1 MSGGV
6 REASLFEQALQQLA
20 LIARYLSLSCKQYY
34 YLGDPELTIKKSTFF
49 CDERTA
55 KENYCLKVSASI
67 DTELVSLYT
76 VEGNGCGQLVQCD
89 GGSPVYDGTFSGAP
103 YGPIVGYECTYVLQ
117 PGRTYFISY
126 VRYGVNPLLR
136 FKKFRVIDPEH
147 AEVLDDWKCEGP
159 QCLAPDQYGLLKAAE
174 VVKRMCGGGDGK

>member
-1 MSGGV
+1 VGV

-20 LIARYLSLSCKQYY
+20 LIARYLSLSCKQHF
-34 YLGDPELTIKKSTFF
+34 YLGDPELTIKKSTVL
-49 CDERTA
+49 CDKDAA
-55 KENYCLKVSASI
+55 KENYCLHVSASM

-76 VEGNGCGQLVQCD
+76 VDGNGCGQFVQCD
-89 GGSPVYDGTFSGAP
+89 RSNLLHDATFTGAP
-103 YGPIVGYECTYVLQ
+103 YGPIIGYECTYVLQ

-147 AEVLDDWKCEGP
+147 VEVLDDWKCEGP

-174 VVKRMCGGGDGK
+174 AIKRMCEGGGKA

>member
-1 MSGGV
+1 VGEGCSAG
-6 REASLFEQALQQLA
+6 ASSLPLQLILA
-20 LIARYLSLSCKQYY
+20 SPYFDFFRGQYK
-34 YLGDPELTIKKSTFF
+34 YLGDPELTIKKTTLF

-55 KENYCLKVSASI
+55 KENYCLHVKASI
-67 DTELVSLYT
+67 YTELLSLYT
-76 VEGNGCGQLVQCD
+76 VEGNGCGQLVQCE
-89 GGSPVYDGTFSGAP
+89 GGGPIHDATFSGPP

-117 PGRTYFISY
+117 PGKTYFISY

-147 AEVLDDWKCEGP
+147 VEVLDDWKCEGP

-174 VVKRMCGGGDGK
+174 VVKRMCERG